1 MISLEEYIGG
11 LVRSMAE
18 ARASAD
24 AYSAE
29 LAMQYHDHDI
39 LKHFAIPRMRIGN
52 VEMEIP
58 VALAEQG
65 GSTITVKDTVDYA
78 DVTTQVID
86 AVCTS
91 FNVSNEMLD
100 YTYDNPDNPDMGS
113 TTLRGALNT
122 NVYAKVVDAHNV
134 LLNTTDIDSTLAES
148 AETISVESYNVLN
161 QHGVQISASETA
173 ASNSVKQKLKKTM
186 TTSNASSGL
195 SVLATAQELSG
206 VDANAIFRV
215 KLNIKED
222 GVQWAFSRNDQG
234 GVDSTLTPE

>member
-29 LAMQYHDHDI
+29 LAMQYHDHDV

-86 AVCTS
+86 SVCTS

-100 YTYDNPDNPDMGS
+100 YTHDNPDNPDMGS
-113 TTLRGALNT
+113 TTLRDALNT
-122 NVYAKVVDAHNV
+122 NISTKVVDAHYA
-134 LLNTTDIDSTLAES
+134 LLNTTDIDATLNEN
-148 AETISVESYNVLN
+148 AETISLEAYNVFTQYN
-161 QHGVQISASETA
+161 IQITTSENA
-173 ASNSVKQKLKKTM
+173 ASNSVKQKLKNTM
-186 TTSNASSGL
+186 TTSNVSSGL

-206 VDANAIFRV
+206 VDSNAIFRI

>member
-18 ARASAD
+18 ARASDD

-29 LAMQYHDHDI
+29 LAQQYHDHEI
-39 LKHFAIPRMRIGN
+39 LKHFAIPRMRIGD
-52 VEMEIP
+52 VSMEIP

-65 GSTITVKDTVDYA
+65 ASTITVKDTVDYT

-86 AVCTS
+86 SVCTS

-113 TTLRGALNT
+113 TTLRDALNT
-122 NVYAKVVDAHNV
+122 NISTKVVDAHYA
-134 LLNTTDIDSTLAES
+134 LLNTTDIDATLNEN
-148 AETISVESYNVLN
+148 AETISLEAYNVFTQYN
-161 QHGVQISASETA
+161 IQITTSENA
-173 ASNSVKQKLKKTM
+173 ASNSVKQKLKNTM
-186 TTSNASSGL
+186 TTSNTSSGL

-206 VDANAIFRV
+206 VDSNAIFRV

>member
-29 LAMQYHDHDI
+29 LAMQYHDHDV

-65 GSTITVKDTVDYA
+65 GNTITVKDTVDYT
-78 DVTTQVID
+78 DVTNHVVD
-86 AVCTS
+86 AVCAV
-91 FNVSNEMLD
+91 FNVSNETLD
-100 YTYDNPDNPDMGS
+100 LTVDNPDNPDTS
-113 TTLRGALNT
+113 TTIREALNN
-122 NVYAKVVDAHNV
+122 NVYANVVNAHDE
-134 LLNTTDIDSTLAES
+134 LRTSTDIESTLNEKAVQ
-148 AETISVESYNVLN
+148 ISVNSYNVLRDCGI
-161 QHGVQISASETA
+161 QPTLEEGA
-173 ASNSVKQKLKKTM
+173 ATTSVKAKLKENL
-186 TTSNASSGL
+186 TTENSTSGL

>member
-29 LAMQYHDHDI
+29 LAMQYHDHDV

-65 GSTITVKDTVDYA
+65 GNTITVKDTVDYT
-78 DVTTQVID
+78 DVTNHVVD
-86 AVCTS
+86 AVCAV
-91 FNVSNEMLD
+91 FNVSSETLD
-100 YTYDNPDNPDMGS
+100 NTVDNPDTS
-113 TTLRGALNT
+113 TTIREALNN
-122 NVYAKVVDAHNV
+122 NVYANVVNAHDE
-134 LLNTTDIDSTLAES
+134 LRTSTDIESTLNEKAVQ
-148 AETISVESYNVLN
+148 ISVNSYNVLRDCGI
-161 QHGVQISASETA
+161 QPTLEEGA
-173 ASNSVKQKLKKTM
+173 AATSVKAKLKENL
-186 TTSNASSGL
+186 TTENSTSGL

>member
-29 LAMQYHDHDI
+29 LAQQYHDHEI

-86 AVCTS
+86 SVCTS

-113 TTLRGALNT
+113 TTLRDALNT
-122 NVYAKVVDAHNV
+122 NISTKVVDAHNA
-134 LLNTTDIDSTLAES
+134 LLSTTDIDATLTENAES
-148 AETISVESYNVLN
+148 ISVVSYNV
-161 QHGVQISASETA
+161 ISQYFTPISISENA
-173 ASNSVKQKLKKTM
+173 ASNSVKQKLKNAM